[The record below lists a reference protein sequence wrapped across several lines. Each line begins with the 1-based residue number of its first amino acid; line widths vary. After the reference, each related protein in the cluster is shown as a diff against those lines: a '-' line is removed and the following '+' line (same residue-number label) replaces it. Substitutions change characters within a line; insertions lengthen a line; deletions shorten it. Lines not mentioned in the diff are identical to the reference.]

1 MWNENENEEMNVAVD
16 SNEIAQNG
24 LEEQNMSNIP
34 SENQISESEPK
45 NDGKKNLFI
54 VLGVLILL
62 LVVCIVFAVCS
73 GNSKGMKFVKLLT
86 EDQLFIEMLEDK
98 GKYEQVDLKI
108 KVDLDDI
115 ARETNSDELNLGKLT
130 LNATLNEKD
139 EDFSAKANVSVSKS
153 NIKIPEVQIM
163 KTGDLIGLNVE
174 NIFPKIVSIDL
185 KDIEG
190 LKKNLESIGIKLPE
204 NSNDYEYSEEDYEK
218 LMKFANKY
226 ANTILKE
233 LEKGIS
239 KEDVK
244 TVSLNGDEYKVSNVY
259 VLKIDGERLV
269 KTVYELAK
277 ELSKNKKDL
286 KYLEEIGAIEDAD
299 EVKDNIDDF
308 LKDTE
313 EIIKEENYDDI
324 LPSDIVLKV
333 YEKSGKT
340 IATMLEIEDMK
351 MMLYTLKSDKNSF
364 DVVMEM
370 LQDNTKVQF
379 RVSFEKAKNNMS
391 GALTVKVQE
400 YAETSV
406 NLELCKFEIEKLKK
420 AKEDMLRVEKEG
432 SILLNEASKEEI
444 DEFADQVNENG
455 IELISSF

>member
-34 SENQISESEPK
+34 SENQISESKPK

-391 GALTVKVQE
+391 GALTIKVQE
-400 YAETSV
+400 YDETSV
-406 NLELCKFEIEKLKK
+406 NLKLCKFEIEKLKK

>member
-1 MWNENENEEMNVAVD
+1 MWNENEKEEMNVAVD

-24 LEEQNMSNIP
+24 LEEQNTSNIP
-34 SENQISESEPK
+34 SENQISESKPK

-139 EDFSAKANVSVSKS
+139 EDFSAKANVSVSKL

-185 KDIEG
+185 KDIVG

-259 VLKIDGERLV
+259 VLKIDGECLV

-391 GALTVKVQE
+391 GALTIKVQE
-400 YAETSV
+400 YDETSM
-406 NLELCKFEIEKLKK
+406 NLELCKFEIEKFKK
-420 AKEDMLRVEKEG
+420 AKEDMLRVENEG

-444 DEFADQVNENG
+444 DEFADQVNENR

>member
-73 GNSKGMKFVKLLT
+73 GNLKGMKFVKLLT

-204 NSNDYEYSEEDYEK
+204 NSNDYEYSKEDYEK

-299 EVKDNIDDF
+299 
-308 LKDTE
+308 
-313 EIIKEENYDDI
+313 DI

-391 GALTVKVQE
+391 GALTIKVQE
-400 YAETSV
+400 YDETSM
-406 NLELCKFEIEKLKK
+406 NLELCKFEIEKFKK
-420 AKEDMLRVEKEG
+420 AKEDMLRVENEG

-444 DEFADQVNENG
+444 DEFADQVNENR

>member
-1 MWNENENEEMNVAVD
+1 MWNENENEEMNVVVD
-16 SNEIAQNG
+16 SNEVVPNN
-24 LEEQNMSNIP
+24 LEEQNVDNMP
-34 SENQISESEPK
+34 VENPAPESET
-45 NDGKKNLFI
+45 KKSGNKGLFI
-54 VLGVLILL
+54 GLGILALL
-62 LVVCIVFAVCS
+62 LVACVAFAVCS

-115 ARETNSDELNLGKLT
+115 ARETNSEELNFGKVT
-130 LNATLNEKD
+130 LNASLNEKGD
-139 EDFSAKANVSVSKS
+139 DFSAKANVSASKLDV
-153 NIKIPEVQIM
+153 KIPEIQVM

-174 NIFPKIVSIDL
+174 KIFPKIVSLDL
-185 KDIEG
+185 NNPEG
-190 LKKNLESIGIKLPE
+190 LKKNLESLGMEFTE
-204 NSNDYEYSEEDYEK
+204 NSDDYEYSEEDYEK
-218 LMKFANKY
+218 LMKFATKY
-226 ANTILKE
+226 ANIILKE

-244 TVSLNGDEYKVSNVY
+244 TVILDGDEYKVSNVY

-299 EVKDNIDDF
+299 EVKDNIDAF

-313 EIIKEENYDDI
+313 EIIKEENYEDI

-351 MMLYTLKSDKNSF
+351 ISLYTLRSDKNSF
-364 DVVMEM
+364 DIVMEM
-370 LQDNTKVQF
+370 LQDDTKVQF
-379 RVSFEKAKNNMS
+379 RASFEKDKNNMNGS
-391 GALTVKVQE
+391 LKIKVQE
-400 YAETSV
+400 YDETSM
-406 NLELCKFEIEKLKK
+406 NLELCKFEIEKFKK

-444 DEFADQVNENG
+444 DEFADQVNENR

>member
-1 MWNENENEEMNVAVD
+1 MWNENEKEEMNVAVD

-24 LEEQNMSNIP
+24 LEEQNMNNIP
-34 SENQISESEPK
+34 SENQISESKPK

-185 KDIEG
+185 KDLEG

-259 VLKIDGERLV
+259 VLKIDGECLV

-391 GALTVKVQE
+391 GALTIKVQE
-400 YAETSV
+400 YDETSM
-406 NLELCKFEIEKLKK
+406 NLELCKFEIEKFKK
-420 AKEDMLRVEKEG
+420 AKEDMLRVENEG

-444 DEFADQVNENG
+444 DEFADQVNENR